1 MGWGRVGKEGGRE
14 IGARVQ
20 KNRSDAMERERRV
33 NKEIKDFEKPDT
45 SGSDIVVKQI
55 PGEKF
60 HLKGHLKGPAD
71 TPYEGGAFVVD
82 IVLPNE

>member
-1 MGWGRVGKEGGRE
+1 
-14 IGARVQ
+14 
-20 KNRSDAMERERRV
+20 MERERRV

-71 TPYEGGAFVVD
+71 TPYAGGSFVVD

>member
-1 MGWGRVGKEGGRE
+1 MKNAMQNSCRDC
-14 IGARVQ
+14 VQ
-20 KNRSDAMERERRV
+20 RNRSDATMERERRV

-45 SGSDIVVKQI
+45 SGSDIVVRQI